1 MEGTLG
7 LRGETHSPHPHHHVN
22 PDPAPLPPC
31 LTSASPGPSSA
42 ITLSCLWVLT
52 PALTAPKGALQASWC
67 TPETQGWVCTTRVLW
82 ALIMA
87 QVKTIPS
94 MEVGNDPMCQD
105 WGRMLSTG
113 TSSGG
118 HLLPGQGTLP
128 RPRVLQSQRQKDTH
142 IYALI
147 KLERGKKSKGLD
159 QDPAM
164 DTPYHGKD

>member
-1 MEGTLG
+1 M
-7 LRGETHSPHPHHHVN
+7 ETHSRHPHRHVN
-22 PDPAPLPPC
+22 PDPAPLPPA
-31 LTSASPGPSSA
+31 LPLLPQDPPLQAPP
-42 ITLSCLWVLT
+42 SCLWVLT

-67 TPETQGWVCTTRVLW
+67 TPETRGWVCTTRLLW

-94 MEVGNDPMCQD
+94 MEVANNPVCQD
-105 WGRMLSTG
+105 WGRMLSAAG
-113 TSSGG
+113 TSSAGTSS
-118 HLLPGQGTLP
+118 LARVPSPDQGYSSN
-128 RPRVLQSQRQKDTH
+128 RDKDTH

-164 DTPYHGKD
+164 DTRYHGKD